1 MRAHRALGYALVTV
15 GLGIFGCGS
24 PGDTTGGD
32 AGVPGAPHAT
42 ADAGPDGSSTAISR
56 GIGVPGSSIGGA
68 GGTAAA
74 ATGGTTATGGAPA
87 APGTGGTTPPP
98 VDATGGAA
106 GAPVAAGT
114 GGAPV
119 VSTTPPPA
127 TTMPTT
133 GGSQVKYVFVITME
147 NEAESAVYGSSS
159 APYLNSL
166 RSKYAY
172 TMQFSDPLPDA
183 MPSEPHYIWMEAGT
197 NAFADATFTTDSDP
211 SASNS
216 TASTEHLAAQM
227 QSASPAV
234 SWTSYQEGLSSATGA
249 CPVHS
254 SGFYAAKHD
263 PFVFFKDIAGSPP
276 SASNAACAAHHQ
288 AYTTAAFATALANK
302 TVARYDFITPN
313 LCNDMHGATGCPN
326 GDLIASGDSWLAAN
340 LPPMIDFVNANS
352 GVIFIVWDEPE
363 GGSTLIPFLAI
374 GPHVKPGY
382 AGSHTYNHGSLTKT
396 VEEIFGLPVLPSVA
410 SNLDFGDLFQPGF
423 FP

>member
-1 MRAHRALGYALVTV
+1 MRAHRVLGYALFTV
-15 GLGIFGCGS
+15 GLGVFGCGS
-24 PGDTTGGD
+24 PGDTSGGD
-32 AGVPGAPHAT
+32 AGLPGSPNAA
-42 ADAGPDGSSTAISR
+42 ADAASPDGSSTTISR
-56 GIGVPGSSIGGA
+56 GIGGPGPSTAGTGGA
-68 GGTAAA
+68 PAVAG
-74 ATGGTTATGGAPA
+74 TGGTTATGGAPA
-87 APGTGGTTPPP
+87 PTSTGGTTT
-98 VDATGGAA
+98 ATGGSA
-106 GAPVAAGT
+106 GAPVATGT

-159 APYLNSL
+159 APYLNTL
-166 RSKYAY
+166 RSKYAS

-197 NAFADATFTTDSDP
+197 NAFSDATFTTDSDP

-216 TASTEHLAAQM
+216 TASTEHLVTQM

-234 SWTSYQEGLSSATGA
+234 AWTSYQEGLGSSTGA
-249 CPVHS
+249 CPVRS

-263 PFVFFKDIAGSPP
+263 PFVFFKDTAGSPP
-276 SASNAACAAHHQ
+276 SATNAACAAHHQ
-288 AYTTAAFATALANK
+288 AYTTAGFATALANK
-302 TVARYDFITPN
+302 TVARYNFITPN

-326 GDLIASGDSWLAAN
+326 SDLIASGDSWLAAN
-340 LPPMIDFVNANS
+340 LPAMIDFVNANS

-382 AGSHTYNHGSLTKT
+382 AGSQSYNHGSLTKT
-396 VEEIFGLPVLPSVA
+396 VEEIFGLPILPSVV
-410 SNLDFGDLFQPGF
+410 SNLDFGDLFEPGF